1 MQTNSKVSK
10 PNSQISKQHF
20 LRKATFFGAS
30 QIMRLTQ
37 GHWSCTPTYCPTAIV
52 IATPM
57 KNIFNSS
64 FYQRVFFFFDNLLT
78 EKLRV

>member
-1 MQTNSKVSK
+1 MQTNSKISK
-10 PNSQISKQHF
+10 ANTQISKQHF
-20 LRKATFFGAS
+20 LRKATFGAS
-30 QIMRLTQ
+30 HIIRLAQ
-37 GHWSCTPTYCPTAIV
+37 GHWSCTPTYCPTATV

-64 FYQRVFFFFDNLLT
+64 FYQRVLFFDNLLT

>member
-57 KNIFNSS
+57 KNIFKSS
-64 FYQRVFFFFDNLLT
+64 VYQRVFFFLT
-78 EKLRV
+78 IC